1 MGNHWGWQ
9 RHSIGMEICKVWRS
23 GSSALPVSRH
33 LMTPLLRGA
42 MVPQSA
48 INVGANVEM
57 RCAR

>member
-1 MGNHWGWQ
+1 MGMAKAFHWNEKMQ
-9 RHSIGMEICKVWRS
+9 GMEKRELCAS
-23 GSSALPVSRH
+23 GARH
-33 LMTPLLRGA
+33 LTPLLRGA